1 MFIVVISSVIYH
13 LSQKSIHKEANPF
26 FSLIV
31 TYGVA
36 LGISLLLF
44 FLFSRDTNMGANIKN
59 INWASLVLGGS
70 IVFLEMGYLLV
81 YRTGWSINIVA
92 LFSNVI
98 TIMIL
103 ILIGVLFYKEKLTP
117 LNVLGIVMSIV
128 GLILMKR

>member
-1 MFIVVISSVIYH
+1 
-13 LSQKSIHKEANPF
+13 
-26 FSLIV
+26 
-31 TYGVA
+31 
-36 LGISLLLF
+36 
-44 FLFSRDTNMGANIKN
+44 MGANIKN